1 MSRTK
6 NVLEAVERV
15 ASRVHL
21 VAVVRV
27 LRESPARNVTISV
40 RNGKLVPP
48 IDDLKLADQI
58 LSSVE
63 SVTAKGA
70 AADLIEAVDEEGS
83 RVRLAVEI
91 LRPKLELI
99 VFGAGHEDLDREP
112 NATSLFE
119 ILRPKL
125 ELIVF
130 GAGHVGQAVA
140 LIGAMLGY
148 DITVVDD
155 REEFASRK
163 RLPSPRINLLVSDYG
178 YATDKLK
185 LSPSTAVVIV
195 TRGHQYDELCL
206 KHVIGSDAGYI
217 GMIGSRRRVM
227 SVLKKLVSEGFRE
240 GDLQRLHA
248 PIGLQ
253 IGARTPQEIAI
264 SILAEIIDQTNNP
277 E

>member
-1 MSRTK
+1 MHRTN
-6 NVLEAVERV
+6 NVLEAVESV
-15 ASRVHL
+15 ARRGEM

-27 LRESPARNVTISV
+27 LRDSPEKNATISV
-40 RNGKLVPP
+40 RNGQLVPA

-58 LSSVE
+58 LASVE
-63 SVTAKGA
+63 SITARGA
-70 AADLIEAVDEEGS
+70 AADLMEAVDEEGS

-91 LRPKLELI
+91 VRPSLELVI
-99 VFGAGHEDLDREP
+99 
-112 NATSLFE
+112 
-119 ILRPKL
+119 
-125 ELIVF
+125 F

-140 LIGAMLGY
+140 LIGALLGY

-163 RLPSPRINLLVSDYG
+163 RLPSPGINLLVSNYG
-178 YATDKLK
+178 DATDKLN

-206 KHVIGSDAGYI
+206 KQVIRSDAGYI
-217 GMIGSRRRVM
+217 GMIGSRRRVL
-227 SVLKKLVSEGFRE
+227 SVLKKLVSEGFHE

-264 SILAEIIDQTNNP
+264 SILAEIIDLTNNP
-277 E
+277 ERKHKGEKNGI

>member
-1 MSRTK
+1 MPRTN
-6 NVLEAVERV
+6 NVLEAVESV
-15 ASRVHL
+15 ARRGEL

-27 LRESPARNVTISV
+27 LRDSPERNITTSV
-40 RNGKLVPP
+40 RNGELVPA

-58 LSSVE
+58 LSSVG
-63 SVTAKGA
+63 SVTARGA
-70 AADLIEAVDEEGS
+70 AADLVDAVDEEGS
-83 RVRLAVEI
+83 RVRLAIEI
-91 LRPKLELI
+91 
-99 VFGAGHEDLDREP
+99 V
-112 NATSLFE
+112 
-119 ILRPKL
+119 RPKL

-163 RLPSPRINLLVSDYG
+163 RLPNPKINLLVSDYG
-178 YATDKLK
+178 DATDKLK

-206 KHVIGSDAGYI
+206 KQVIRSDAGYI
-217 GMIGSRRRVM
+217 GMIGSRRRVL

-277 E
+277 ERKHKGEKNGI

>member
-99 VFGAGHEDLDREP
+99 VFGAGH
-112 NATSLFE
+112 
-119 ILRPKL
+119 
-125 ELIVF
+125 
-130 GAGHVGQAVA
+130 VGQAVA

-178 YATDKLK
+178 
-185 LSPSTAVVIV
+185 
-195 TRGHQYDELCL
+195 
-206 KHVIGSDAGYI
+206 DA
-217 GMIGSRRRVM
+217 
-227 SVLKKLVSEGFRE
+227 
-240 GDLQRLHA
+240 
-248 PIGLQ
+248 
-253 IGARTPQEIAI
+253 
-264 SILAEIIDQTNNP
+264 
-277 E
+277 

>member
-1 MSRTK
+1 MSRTN
-6 NVLEAVERV
+6 NVLEEVELV
-15 ASRVHL
+15 ASRGHL

-27 LRESPARNVTISV
+27 LCESPETNITIGV
-40 RNGKLVPP
+40 RNGQLVPP

-63 SVTAKGA
+63 SITARGA
-70 AADLIEAVDEEGS
+70 AADLLEAVDEEGS

-91 LRPKLELI
+91 VRPKLELM
-99 VFGAGHEDLDREP
+99 
-112 NATSLFE
+112 
-119 ILRPKL
+119 
-125 ELIVF
+125 VF

-148 DITVVDD
+148 DITVIDD

-178 YATDKLK
+178 DATDKLK

-206 KHVIGSDAGYI
+206 KQVIRSDAGYI
-217 GMIGSRRRVM
+217 GMIGSRKRVL

-240 GDLQRLHA
+240 DDLQRLHA

-277 E
+277 ERKHKGEKNGI